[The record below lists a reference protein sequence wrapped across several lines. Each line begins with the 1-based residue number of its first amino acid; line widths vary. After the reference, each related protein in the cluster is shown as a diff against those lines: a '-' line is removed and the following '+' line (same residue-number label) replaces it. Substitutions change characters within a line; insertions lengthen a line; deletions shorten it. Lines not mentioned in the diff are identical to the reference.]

1 MTRTADPKWPKEYSI
16 TQNVILCVKWRELAG
31 GHWSPLGDRWW
42 AILQHITCH
51 SWVLFLFLLSI
62 IITRK
67 TTIAKIVV
75 GNIIVLI
82 SVVLLLLLVLYFIS
96 FPLLSCSFSTHE
108 VYLLFPIFLPAPG
121 REGWNEQVAVW
132 HFTFTAP
139 IQSNSIAMSWDKKS
153 DRQYDLGFCSCA
165 FIAEQIIF
173 AWSIWS
179 MIKENTRK
187 LCFLMLSIKV
197 S

>member
-1 MTRTADPKWPKEYSI
+1 MVSNFTAHHLSFLSFIP
-16 TQNVILCVKWRELAG
+16 
-31 GHWSPLGDRWW
+31 
-42 AILQHITCH
+42 
-51 SWVLFLFLLSI
+51 LFLLSI

-75 GNIIVLI
+75 GNIIALI

-139 IQSNSIAMSWDKKS
+139 IQYNSIAMSWDKKS